1 VALAI
6 GCRCAATDYFVPS
19 RGVGARSGS
28 RCGRQRWAKEPGH
41 GFGIGSP
48 PPATGCRRIC
58 RGAGAYVV
66 KSHVGAGCAS
76 LLLLPHASIQSGRQF
91 FLHSRSTYAF
101 FDPVRT
107 PIFPSQQEYV
117 CIFIL
122 WLLTIPIAPYR
133 CCTYIRLR
141 VLAAAGTT
149 TYAYVRAAAFLV
161 VMVWRVSGVIRNNC
175 TYVAVVYVLSCR
187 YRSIWSWVAACGRVR
202 LGQLS
207 EQRSATVA
215 VSSKVFMDHAR
226 SDTIVRVR
234 LRSRTRIVL
243 TLFFLSMLP
252 AAATF
257 SFSFFYFLCIH
268 MTVYYCVL
276 LEKQNIDDA

>member
-1 VALAI
+1 VK
-6 GCRCAATDYFVPS
+6 RSNWNDFFVVLLRTHRDSFQPPNGLRQYVRYQPGPCKS
-19 RGVGARSGS
+19 IDFVISSVLRRGVGDRVQMCRYRLFRAEPGRWRAVRISMRASALGKGARPRHRLRLTPTGNGLPQDLQGS
-28 RCGRQRWAKEPGH
+28 RSIRRQVTRRRRMR
-41 GFGIGSP
+41 F
-48 PPATGCRRIC
+48 PAPASARI
-58 RGAGAYVV
+58 
-66 KSHVGAGCAS
+66 
-76 LLLLPHASIQSGRQF
+76 
-91 FLHSRSTYAF
+91 
-101 FDPVRT
+101 DPVRT

-207 EQRSATVA
+207 EQRSELK
-215 VSSKVFMDHAR
+215 SLHGP
-226 SDTIVRVR
+226 
-234 LRSRTRIVL
+234 RT
-243 TLFFLSMLP
+243 
-252 AAATF
+252 
-257 SFSFFYFLCIH
+257 
-268 MTVYYCVL
+268 
-276 LEKQNIDDA
+276 E